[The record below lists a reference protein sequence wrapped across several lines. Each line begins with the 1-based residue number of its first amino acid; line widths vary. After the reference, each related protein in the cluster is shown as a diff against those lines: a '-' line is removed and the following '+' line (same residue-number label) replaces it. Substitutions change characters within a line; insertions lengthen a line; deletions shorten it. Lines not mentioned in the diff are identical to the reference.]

1 MTVEQFISD
10 LDELVD
16 TVCRRCGKN
25 KVTIFGHSWGSA
37 FGTLYASRFPD
48 KVAAYV
54 GCGQMGNSIESEI
67 ATYAFALAE
76 AERRGNRYMIQ
87 ELQKI
92 GPPPHD
98 CDQLCKQQECL
109 VALEGDMTLRQLWK
123 LIKIFV
129 CVPESSVLE
138 LFRIRKVLRFSID
151 TMWTEVTQLN
161 LMKSVP
167 ELKMPTFFFLGRQ
180 DHCVPSEVSVGY
192 IDKLIS
198 PLKEVV
204 WFENSKHK
212 PFMEEPE
219 KFNALME
226 DLVRPASV

>member
-16 TVCRRCGKN
+16 TVCRRCSKS

-37 FGTLYASRFPD
+37 LGPLYASRFPD

-54 GCGQMGNSIESEI
+54 GCGQIGDWAESEK
-67 ATYAFALAE
+67 ATYAFVLAE
-76 AERRGNRYMIQ
+76 AERRGNRRMVR

-92 GPPPHD
+92 GPPPHN
-98 CDQLCKQQECL
+98 CDGLCKQRECL
-109 VALEGDMTLRQLWK
+109 AELEGDVTLRELWK
-123 LIKIFV
+123 MIKIHIS
-129 CVPESSVLE
+129 VPESSVLE
-138 LFRIRKVLRFSID
+138 LFRFWKVLRFSID
-151 TMWTEVTQLN
+151 ATWTEVTQLN
-161 LMKSVP
+161 LAKSVP

-204 WFENSKHK
+204 WFENAKHL
-212 PFMEEPE
+212 PFVDEPE